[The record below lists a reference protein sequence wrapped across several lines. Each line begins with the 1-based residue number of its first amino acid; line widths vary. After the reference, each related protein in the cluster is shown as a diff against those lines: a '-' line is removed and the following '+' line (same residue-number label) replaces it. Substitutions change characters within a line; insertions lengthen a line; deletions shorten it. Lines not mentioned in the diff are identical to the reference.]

1 MDSKEKEL
9 NGFNNE
15 EEATVG
21 MTEEAAAEA
30 LEETAGE
37 EDAVITEEAAPEV
50 GEQEAADDF
59 AENEAEVCDED
70 GNEAEYTQDPS
81 EELTDA
87 DSEADTDEN
96 GEIGDVSEALEE
108 PEKKKSAAPV
118 IALIVVIAAAIILI
132 AYLLF
137 SDSFGGNKYNKLGYV
152 NVSGRTVQ
160 DIADEAG
167 IELKD
172 FLSEYG
178 LPEDMPGDTTEI
190 AAIYSMPAKMY
201 LQTMIGMDD
210 FEALKTELNIPDE
223 TTPNTPKTFIDKIKS
238 VFVKDKIQPIDENT
252 PWYIVEGELT
262 INDYSGGAVEQFKE
276 FYGLGDEVT
285 GETKMKEIQD
295 KINEKTNAL
304 LVEQEAANNAEPEA
318 EEGSAEDS
326 ADNGEAPE
334 GEPAED
340 ASAEAESGQEAAE

>member
-15 EEATVG
+15 EEAAVERAEDIASDSLEGT
-21 MTEEAAAEA
+21 AA
-30 LEETAGE
+30 E

-59 AENEAEVCDED
+59 AENEAEVYDED
-70 GNEAEYTQDPS
+70 GNEAEYTQEPS

-96 GEIGDVSEALEE
+96 GEIGDVSEAVEE

-201 LQTMIGMDD
+201 LQTMIGIDD

-223 TTPNTPKTFIDKIKS
+223 TTPNTPKTFMDKIKS

-262 INDYSGGAVEQFKE
+262 INDYSGGAVEEFKE

-340 ASAEAESGQEAAE
+340 ASAEAESGEEAAE